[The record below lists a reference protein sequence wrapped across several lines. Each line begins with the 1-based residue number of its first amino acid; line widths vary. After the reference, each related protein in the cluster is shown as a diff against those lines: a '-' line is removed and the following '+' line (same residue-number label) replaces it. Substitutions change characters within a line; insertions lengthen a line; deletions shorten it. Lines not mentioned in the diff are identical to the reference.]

1 MSQTR
6 TVVDTG
12 VIVSAVLLA
21 RSVPRQ
27 AFDAAARGKLLVSV
41 ATIAELDE
49 VLRRPKF
56 NKYVPEEK
64 RLEFLTAL
72 VQAAEQVE
80 VTEVITACRDTN
92 DNKFLELAVSG
103 RASHILSGDD
113 DLLALH
119 PFRGIAVVT
128 PQVFLASMP
137 GSGAEP
143 TASADR
149 PCD

>member
-1 MSQTR
+1 MSEPR
-6 TVVDTG
+6 VVIDTG
-12 VIVSAVLLA
+12 VAVSAVLLP

-27 AFDAAARGKLLVSV
+27 AFDAAAARGKLLVSA
-41 ATIAELDE
+41 ATVAELDE

-64 RLEFLTAL
+64 RLEFLAAL

-80 VTEVITACRDTN
+80 VTEVITACRDAK

-103 RASHILSGDD
+103 RASHIVSGDA

-119 PFRGIAVVT
+119 PFRAIAVVT
-128 PQVFLASMP
+128 PQAFLASLQGGGDEP
-137 GSGAEP
+137 GA
-143 TASADR
+143 AR
-149 PCD
+149 PGPG